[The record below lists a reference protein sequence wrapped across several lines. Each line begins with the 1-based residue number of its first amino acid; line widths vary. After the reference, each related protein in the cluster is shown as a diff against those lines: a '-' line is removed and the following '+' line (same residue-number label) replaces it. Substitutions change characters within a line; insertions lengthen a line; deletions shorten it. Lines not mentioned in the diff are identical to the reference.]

1 MNEFTVT
8 KTIRFNPKKFIR
20 IANKQE
26 QVSKVTLVYLEK
38 YLIACERKI
47 GKKREI
53 SQARLQK
60 LHKFIQF
67 IVIR

>member
-47 GKKREI
+47 GKKR
-53 SQARLQK
+53 
-60 LHKFIQF
+60 
-67 IVIR
+67 